1 MIDVCDVH
9 APLCG
14 QFQRSLD
21 ALPEADK
28 DSVAI
33 FDPRVKHNFIQSFN
47 RCPLSPVVRGDY
59 EARAE
64 QLVLLA
70 QVRIPG
76 SSILGLDQE

>member
-1 MIDVCDVH
+1 MIDVCDIH

-33 FDPRVKHNFIQSFN
+33 FDPGVERNFIQYFE
-47 RCPLSPVVRGDY
+47 RCPLSPVVRGDD

-64 QLVLLA
+64 QLLVLA
-70 QVRIPG
+70 KVQIPG
-76 SSILGLDQE
+76 NSILGLDQE